1 MSIAIVAG
9 AVILQY
15 WGYETT
21 LAIRKLFSGGR
32 YNGAHNAGRRQHER
46 AAANANGA
54 ARRKW
59 ELRN

>member
-32 YNGAHNAGRRQHER
+32 YNGAHNAGRRHER